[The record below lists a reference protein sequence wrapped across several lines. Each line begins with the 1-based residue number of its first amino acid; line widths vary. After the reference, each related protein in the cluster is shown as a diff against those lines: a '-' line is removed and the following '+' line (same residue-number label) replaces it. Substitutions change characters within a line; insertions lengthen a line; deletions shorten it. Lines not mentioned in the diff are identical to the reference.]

1 MLWALALLLAFLAP
15 ATQVSSNLEGKQMSL
30 TRQAGLSAVITC
42 DIEHTSN
49 YIHWYQYQEGMAPRR
64 LLYYQVFSS
73 NVMVESGI
81 TSGKYHAYGGTGRT
95 CKFSLENLEES
106 DSGVYYCAVWDS
118 SWIKK
123 FGKGTKLIVTSSD
136 RRLPADISPKP
147 TIFLPSLAEINLHK
161 AGTYL
166 CLLENFFPDVI
177 NIYWKEKNGKAI
189 LESQQGNTMKTND
202 TYMKFSWLT
211 VTEKS
216 VDKKH
221 KCIVQHEHNKGGVD
235 QEIIFPSV
243 IEVLISIVT
252 AVHPTKPSPKDENKV
267 SAIGSIEAY
276 PTGQRVVTSTATT
289 VGSTTA
295 YPTDTIKLTAISSTT
310 ASPTEQ
316 IVVTSTATT
325 VGSTTAY
332 PTDTSKLTAISST
345 TASPTEQIVVTSMA
359 TTVGSTMAY
368 TTEESIVTTIAST
381 TASPTA
387 QGVVTSTAT
396 TVGSTTAYMTE
407 QSIVTTIASTTAS
420 PTAQGV
426 VTATDSATASP
437 KEECDPLQLQLTST
451 SAYYTYLLLLLASTV
466 YFAIINFCLF
476 RRTADCGNGKS
487 LQQSVAQ
494 RSQLSTCLLRLFP

>member
-1 MLWALALLLAFLAP
+1 
-15 ATQVSSNLEGKQMSL
+15 
-30 TRQAGLSAVITC
+30 
-42 DIEHTSN
+42 
-49 YIHWYQYQEGMAPRR
+49 
-64 LLYYQVFSS
+64 
-73 NVMVESGI
+73 
-81 TSGKYHAYGGTGRT
+81 
-95 CKFSLENLEES
+95 
-106 DSGVYYCAVWDS
+106 
-118 SWIKK
+118 
-123 FGKGTKLIVTSSD
+123 
-136 RRLPADISPKP
+136 
-147 TIFLPSLAEINLHK
+147 
-161 AGTYL
+161 
-166 CLLENFFPDVI
+166 
-177 NIYWKEKNGKAI
+177 
-189 LESQQGNTMKTND
+189 MKTND

-211 VTEKS
+211 VTKKS

-221 KCIVQHEHNKGGVD
+221 KCIVQHEHNKGGVG

-252 AVHPTKPSPKDENKV
+252 AVHPTKASPKDENKV

-276 PTGQRVVTSTATT
+276 PTGQRVVTSMATT
-289 VGSTTA
+289 VGSTMA
-295 YPTDTIKLTAISSTT
+295 YTT
-310 ASPTEQ
+310 KQS
-316 IVVTSTATT
+316 IVTSTATT
-325 VGSTTAY
+325 VGSTKAY

-368 TTEESIVTTIAST
+368 TTEESI
-381 TASPTA
+381 
-387 QGVVTSTAT
+387 VTSTAT

-437 KEECDPLQLQLTST
+437 KEECAPLQLQLTST
-451 SAYYTYLLLLLASTV
+451 SAYYAYLLLLLASAV